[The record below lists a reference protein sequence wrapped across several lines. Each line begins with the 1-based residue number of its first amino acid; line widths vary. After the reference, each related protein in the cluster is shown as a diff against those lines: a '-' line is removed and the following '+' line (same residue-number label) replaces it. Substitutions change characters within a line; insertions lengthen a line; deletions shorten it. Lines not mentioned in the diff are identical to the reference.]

1 MKVTRIIF
9 SSLTVLVLLGC
20 QSKPEQPRIEL
31 PKEYELPKGGWAKYL
46 TPRQLVDTL
55 NRGAEYDVYFIQDP
69 MFEDSDNAV
78 TIPGMKI
85 LLLPEMLDKTH
96 TISPTEPIILTCL
109 YGDDSKRAAET
120 LANYGLKCYYL
131 DGGTY
136 RLKNEME
143 RHGWKLLP
151 RPAIQRK

>member
-1 MKVTRIIF
+1 MKVTQIIS
-9 SSLTVLVLLGC
+9 SSLTALILLGC

-31 PKEYELPKGGWAKYL
+31 PKKYELPKGGWAKYL

-55 NRGAEYDVYFIQDP
+55 NSGAEYDVYFIQDL
-69 MFEDSDNAV
+69 MLEDSDNTV
-78 TIPGMKI
+78 NIPGMKT
-85 LLLPEMLDKTH
+85 LLLPEILDKAH
-96 TISPTEPIILTCL
+96 TISPAKPIILTCL
-109 YGDDSKRAAET
+109 YGDDSKRVAGT
-120 LANYGLKCYYL
+120 LANYGLKSYYL